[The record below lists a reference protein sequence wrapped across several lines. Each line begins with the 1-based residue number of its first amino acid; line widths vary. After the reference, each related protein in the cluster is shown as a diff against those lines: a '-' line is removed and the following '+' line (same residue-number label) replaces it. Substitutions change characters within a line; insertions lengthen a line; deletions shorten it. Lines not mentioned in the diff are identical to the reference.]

1 MALPKHITMPDY
13 KSHREIPSL
22 AVQKECPQVIR
33 VSLKRPQFLLIAQQ
47 EATH

>member
-1 MALPKHITMPDY
+1 MALPKRITTPDY

-22 AVQKECPQVIR
+22 AAQKECPQVIR
-33 VSLKRPQFLLIAQQ
+33 VSLKPPQCLLITQQ